1 MGISISNAT
10 SSAITKYSESLRS
23 GEPDWSMIPSAGKSN
38 KSQAEFVS
46 GIKELAQRAA
56 NTTSKTELESIHRQR
71 TRLYAEYISD
81 VSPDRKALYQ
91 QAKNAVKRQKNSNPK
106 CKGIGELS
114 LLDFLERA
122 EGKNNNLAEKKFV
135 LAGGGTL
142 ECPILT
148 GGGYGAD
155 ISYQGT
161 KVLTYLG
168 DGYGWGCE
176 RTPAE
181 REKEREFYGIYF
193 NEYHAQKNAKSS
205 ELKELPNYLEEK
217 MSFDRKA

>member
-10 SSAITKYSESLRS
+10 SSAITKYSVSLRS

-46 GIKELAQRAA
+46 EIKELAQRAA

-71 TRLYAEYISD
+71 TRLCAEYISD

-91 QAKNAVKRQKNSNPK
+91 QAKNAVKSQNGNPK

-122 EGKNNNLAEKKFV
+122 EGKNNNLAQKKFA

-148 GGGYGAD
+148 GEGYGAD

-161 KVLTYLG
+161 KVLPIWEIVMDG
-168 DGYGWGCE
+168 D
-176 RTPAE
+176 A
-181 REKEREFYGIYF
+181 
-193 NEYHAQKNAKSS
+193 
-205 ELKELPNYLEEK
+205 KELRLSGK
-217 MSFDRKA
+217 RKENFTEFTSMNTIRKRMPKAQN

>member
-10 SSAITKYSESLRS
+10 SSAITKYSVSLRS

-46 GIKELAQRAA
+46 EIKELAQRAA

-71 TRLYAEYISD
+71 TRLCAEYISD

-91 QAKNAVKRQKNSNPK
+91 QAKNAVKSQNGNPK

-122 EGKNNNLAEKKFV
+122 EGKNNNLAQRS
-135 LAGGGTL
+135 LL
-142 ECPILT
+142 
-148 GGGYGAD
+148 
-155 ISYQGT
+155 
-161 KVLTYLG
+161 
-168 DGYGWGCE
+168 W
-176 RTPAE
+176 
-181 REKEREFYGIYF
+181 REEAHWNVRF
-193 NEYHAQKNAKSS
+193 
-205 ELKELPNYLEEK
+205 
-217 MSFDRKA
+217 